1 MDRNTFLAFALS
13 FLVLSLW
20 MSWEASHRPKP
31 AAAPAPVAERPMPA
45 EPAPSA
51 PRAAPPLPAEPAAA
65 PVEEL
70 HLENPLVAAA
80 LTSRGAGVVRWE
92 LRNFRAPRSEGGGP
106 VVLLDSDSAALVS
119 FATPFADLG
128 GGDLSEV
135 PFRVADRGPRQAAFV
150 WTQNGVTIHKLFEL
164 AEDTYELRLRLE
176 VENHGTESI
185 SPGFG
190 VVLPERV
197 RESSDFQNLT
207 LQVLRQGNLERT
219 PVAQFGRS
227 SPIGAIFGRRP
238 QLDLAFEGDI
248 DWAGASTRYF
258 VSAMIPDIGRD
269 ALADLRATVPG
280 REAMVTMARRPVAIL
295 PGTALAREYRIY
307 VGPKEP
313 ERLAAVGAQL
323 DRSIDLGYRWV
334 APLTRAFT
342 WMLDALYAVIPNY
355 GVAIIVLT
363 VIVRLATAPLAAQQ
377 MRSMSKMREL
387 QEPIKRIQERFR
399 DDRQQQSKEMM
410 ELYRKAGVNPLGGC
424 LPMLLQIPVFIGLYY
439 ALQSSIALRQ
449 APFML
454 WIDDLSIPE
463 TLFTLPG
470 GFPVR
475 LLPLLMCGSMVLQ
488 QRMTPSTMD
497 PQQARMMM
505 VMMPV
510 MFTFLFYTF
519 PSGLVLYWLVSNLL
533 AIAQQV
539 IINRR
544 LNAAAK

>member
-1 MDRNTFLAFALS
+1 MDRNAFLALALS

-20 MSWEASHRPKP
+20 MSWEAKHRPKSP
-31 AAAPAPVAERPMPA
+31 GGQPVAEQQVSAESAPA
-45 EPAPSA
+45 EPRPASPPPAPEV
-51 PRAAPPLPAEPAAA
+51 PAAPL
-65 PVEEL
+65 EEL
-70 HLENPLVAAA
+70 QLENPLVDAA
-80 LTSRGAGVVRWE
+80 LTSRGAGVLRWE
-92 LRNFRAPRSEGGGP
+92 LRKYRAPRSEGGGP
-106 VVLLDSDSAALVS
+106 VALLQSDSTDLAS

-128 GGDLSEV
+128 AGDLSRA
-135 PFRVADRGPRQAAFV
+135 PFRVAERGPRRAAFEF
-150 WTQNGVTIHKLFEL
+150 TQNSVTVRKLFEL
-164 AEDTYELRLRLE
+164 AEDSYELRLRLE
-176 VENHGTESI
+176 VENHGAGSI

-190 VVLPERV
+190 VVLPEQV
-197 RESSDFQNLT
+197 REGSDFQNLT
-207 LQVLRQGNLERT
+207 LAVLRQGTLERT
-219 PVAQFGRS
+219 PVAQFGRG
-227 SPIGAIFGRRP
+227 SPIGAILGRKP

-280 REAMVTMARRPVAIL
+280 REATVTLARRPVAIL

-342 WMLDALYAVIPNY
+342 WMLDGLYAVIPNY

-387 QEPIKRIQERFR
+387 QEPIKKIQERFR

-454 WIDDLSIPE
+454 WIEDLSVPE

-488 QRMTPSTMD
+488 QKMTPSTMD

-505 VMMPV
+505 IMMPV

-544 LNAAAK
+544 LSAAAA